1 MKTTRRISP
10 SSAAAA
16 ARRWVNRNKHSWMSF
31 TRLEKILWL
40 VSAFSRW
47 LRRWWLRLLA
57 RWHVM
62 GKSWVGFFFSE
73 NLCYPFFSYKE
84 IFHPGK
90 LLLRHYKN
98 DEIHMKGSAHF
109 ATLPH
114 FHVPEVIS
122 TLLRPSFFS
131 SNENFMHHF
140 CENLSLLCVWFQQ
153 SDKMLENFQFR
164 WCHRK
169 LVHVWMLV
177 SRHIR

>member
-1 MKTTRRISP
+1 
-10 SSAAAA
+10 
-16 ARRWVNRNKHSWMSF
+16 MSF

-40 VSAFSRW
+40 VSAFLEMIAPMMAKTISQMTHNGKILSR
-47 LRRWWLRLLA
+47 
-57 RWHVM
+57 
-62 GKSWVGFFFSE
+62 FFFSE
-73 NLCYPFFSYKE
+73 NVCYQFFLYKG

-122 TLLRPSFFS
+122 TLLRPSYFS

-140 CENLSLLCVWFQQ
+140 CENLSPLCVIPAKRQNVGKFSISLMPPQISSCVNACFSAHTLSSYQ
-153 SDKMLENFQFR
+153 ESEKR
-164 WCHRK
+164 AGRGRK
-169 LVHVWMLV
+169 WALKK
-177 SRHIR
+177 